1 MFNLKRKAMSE
12 KKFEIRAYKKSQLA
26 MIYFPDYSKESAMRN
41 LREWFRV
48 NPRLRYLVNP
58 SIRNL
63 TPKMIRQ
70 IVEEVGEPDGYQ

>member
-1 MFNLKRKAMSE
+1 MNE
-12 KKFEIRAYKKSQLA
+12 KKFIIQAYKKSQLA
-26 MIYFPDYSKESAMRN
+26 LIYCPGYSKESAMRI

-58 SIRNL
+58 RIRTL
-63 TPKMIRQ
+63 TPKMVRQ

>member
-1 MFNLKRKAMSE
+1 MSE
-12 KKFEIRAYKKSQLA
+12 KKFLIQAYKKSQLA
-26 MIYFPDYSKESAMRN
+26 MLYFPDYSKDSAMRN

-58 SIRNL
+58 KIRTL
-63 TPKMIRQ
+63 TPKMVRQ